1 MLCGSE
7 VVSKC
12 RRAISHGRDH
22 ASAPTE
28 HFHDLNRA
36 TRKDKYPMYVADILI
51 SHVSGN
57 RVNLSKGYEFDL
69 SLVARKHCGGLH

>member
-7 VVSKC
+7 VVSKY

-28 HFHDLNRA
+28 HFYNLNRA
-36 TRKDKYPMYVADILI
+36 TRKDEYPMYVADILI
-51 SHVSGN
+51 SHVQEIELTYQ
-57 RVNLSKGYEFDL
+57 RDMNLIF
-69 SLVARKHCGGLH
+69 H